1 MPCNQRRTARW
12 IRTAATSSLIAL
24 GALTAGLLPAL
35 PYAGQPGQQPSRVAL
50 AWLAP
55 VLGEGITPASR
66 QLLLDARS
74 AEGEDPRQVTITV
87 TQSGLLDDSLRDVRY
102 QLVLSRQADHW
113 QIDSS
118 LRQHRCRRPAD
129 RLWRTTPCA

>member
-1 MPCNQRRTARW
+1 MFRHTFVSLAFTTLCL
-12 IRTAATSSLIAL
+12 AAGQA
-24 GALTAGLLPAL
+24 GAEPAGLLPAL
-35 PYAGQPGQQPSRVAL
+35 PYVGQPGQQPSRVAL